1 GYAPQQRFARDTWS
15 LSHEGSRAFG
25 NTRAVLSRVETHP
38 VGRTLPFTGAA
49 PRQRQALWNA
59 ASTALRCAVGDDG
72 FGPLAGTGYASSNA
86 WNNQSEADKLAIL
99 QANLGQAAYQELLGF
114 LPRPARTLE
123 SSQYTLD
130 LQADV
135 PFQAAGGHMLV
146 FGGQVVRG
154 ELSDG
159 VF

>member
-1 GYAPQQRFARDTWS
+1 FTRDTWS
-15 LSHEGSRAFG
+15 LSHEGSWAFG
-25 NTRAVLSRVETHP
+25 NTRAVLSRVETRHE
-38 VGRTLPFTGAA
+38 GRTLPFTVAER
-49 PRQRQALWNA
+49 RQLPTLWNA
-59 ASTALRCAVGDDG
+59 ACTALGGAAGDVG
-72 FGPLAGTGYASSNA
+72 FCPLAGTGYASSNA

-99 QANLGQAAYQELLGF
+99 QANLGQAAYQQLLGF

-154 ELSDG
+154 
-159 VF
+159 